1 MTMQSDAVRTSRV
14 RTAPRPAATAGA
26 SYVGAALAV
35 VVTGLGA
42 LGIREALIAT
52 GWVSGGTWV
61 ADAVAAVDGAAPPTW
76 LPVAAIGAALLGV
89 ALIVVAV
96 KPRRKHAVPAQ
107 SGTAVYV
114 DLSGVARVASA
125 AAEAVPGVVSA
136 RTTASK
142 RTLTVRCEVT
152 GKSDAE
158 LKDAIARAATEELAG
173 LARSPRVKV
182 LLSERN

>member
-1 MTMQSDAVRTSRV
+1 MTMQSDTVRTSRV

-26 SYVGAALAV
+26 SYVGAVLAV

-42 LGIREALIAT
+42 LGIREALVAT
-52 GWVSGGTWV
+52 GWVSGGPWV
-61 ADAVAAVDGAAPPTW
+61 ADAVAAVDGATPTTW
-76 LPVAAIGAALLGV
+76 LPAAAISAALIGV
-89 ALIVVAV
+89 ALMAIAV
-96 KPRRKHAVPAQ
+96 KPRRKQAVPAQ

-114 DLSGVARVASA
+114 DLSGVARLASA

-152 GKSDAE
+152 GKRDAE
-158 LKDAIARAATEELAG
+158 LKDAITRAATDELAG